1 MGNHWVD
8 EAKKPVLRQRGH

>member
-8 EAKKPVLRQRGH
+8 GSRKPVLRQRGH